1 MYKLEF
7 ELEQHTPIIHFQAR
21 DAGATL
27 RASEAKPKLDKFIL
41 TQIGKRFIK
50 RSDSITEKNFIE
62 RGIEYFQN
70 KDAEARRVYEEEKK
84 KGNKDAKLELCLI
97 PGQEGALNYKLSF
110 KLSPDAKVQ
119 YFLPMS
125 SNPKRTEIDTLKR
138 HVQAKLRVQEVEILP
153 LTSYFANEDKAKLNP
168 KGDKTEEGR
177 KRNKKKFEENWQ
189 KVQLATLVNTPVEG
203 VIHFQ
208 NAGLREEVNNLIAVF
223 FMLHNFG
230 ARQTKGFGSYTIRSL
245 NKKRVYSNPKTVIET
260 MRNHG
265 VKAYLQY
272 HSNKPSILLKQ
283 IASFHKKIKTAN
295 GDEISEIRWYFD
307 KEKIEW
313 EKPIARK
320 LLSLDVEE
328 DTEESYTQ
336 KYIRA
341 LLGLHNLFDFSQL
354 KKQVNVSHETIERF
368 ASPIVYKPIGSSIFL
383 IPREIDNQML
393 NTEFIFS
400 YAGKEEPVMTPSKF
414 DLVDFISF
422 IEDDNL
428 ITIKDNEIH
437 SDNHWTYK

>member
-27 RASEAKPKLDKFIL
+27 RASEVKPKLDKFIL
-41 TQIGKRFIK
+41 TQIGKRFVK
-50 RSDSITEKNFIE
+50 KTASTTEKNFIE

-70 KDAEARRVYEEEKK
+70 KDEEARRVYEEEKK

-97 PGQEGALNYKLSF
+97 RGQEGALNYKLSF

-125 SNPKRTEIDTLKR
+125 SNPKEIDKLKSLAQEKLG
-138 HVQAKLRVQEVEILP
+138 VQGVEILP
-153 LTSYFANEDKAKLNP
+153 LTSYFANEDKAKLKPNI
-168 KGDKTEEGR
+168 KRGDTPSQIK
-177 KRNKKKFEENWQ
+177 NKKRIFEKNWQ
-189 KVQLATLVNTPVEG
+189 KVQLVTLVNAPIEG
-203 VIHFQ
+203 TIYFQ
-208 NAGLREEVNNLIAVF
+208 NDELKGVVNNLIAVF

-230 ARQTKGFGSYTIRSL
+230 ARQTKGFGSYIIRSL
-245 NKKRVYSNPKTVIET
+245 NAKRVYSNPKTVTET
-260 MRNHG
+260 MRNYG

-295 GDEISEIRWYFD
+295 GDKISEIRWYFD
-307 KEKIEW
+307 KDEIEW

-354 KKQVNVSHETIERF
+354 KKQVKVSHKTIERF

-383 IPREIDNQML
+383 ILRKIDNEML
-393 NTEFIFS
+393 NTKFIFS
-400 YAGKEEPVMTPSKF
+400 YGDKEEPVMTPSKF

-422 IEDDNL
+422 IEDDDL
-428 ITIKDNEIH
+428 H
-437 SDNHWTYK
+437 CYKG